1 MVGDHVLVGRH
12 DALAHRQGGGDERVC
27 RLVSTQ
33 QLDDDVDLVIA
44 DDVRRRIGEQVGGQ
58 PGSDGAADVADGNGG
73 QPDREAVGRTELV
86 GPGREGRDDLA
97 PDGAGTQDADAQW
110 GSGHGVRSIGRDIRR
125 MVAEAMGR
133 RRDGAEMGRPPG
145 CRPLHSRAMTTE
157 AAPAPAPVAP
167 PDRAPR
173 IFSGIQ
179 PSGIVHLGNDLGAV
193 RNYVRLQDEYEAIY
207 CIVDYHALT
216 STHDAH
222 VLRTRT
228 REMAASLLALG
239 LDPDRCTL
247 FVQSHRPEVTELA
260 WLLSTVTP
268 VSWLERTPTYK
279 EKREHQPEDV
289 NHGLLA
295 YPVLQ
300 AADIVIYKASLV
312 PVGKDQAAHLELSR
326 EIVRAF
332 NARYGETFP
341 EPKAVYTDAPT
352 VLGTDGVRK
361 MSKSVGNTIDVL
373 GPPEVIRK
381 QIMSMVT
388 DTQRILRTD
397 PGRPEVCNVC
407 RLQQSFGDDYES
419 LWEGERTART
429 GCVDMKRILADRII
443 ERYAEAR
450 DRFTD
455 LMADTDR
462 IDQILAAGAERIR
475 PIAEATM
482 DEVREKM
489 GLR

>member
-1 MVGDHVLVGRH
+1 
-12 DALAHRQGGGDERVC
+12 
-27 RLVSTQ
+27 
-33 QLDDDVDLVIA
+33 
-44 DDVRRRIGEQVGGQ
+44 
-58 PGSDGAADVADGNGG
+58 
-73 QPDREAVGRTELV
+73 
-86 GPGREGRDDLA
+86 
-97 PDGAGTQDADAQW
+97 
-110 GSGHGVRSIGRDIRR
+110 
-125 MVAEAMGR
+125 
-133 RRDGAEMGRPPG
+133 
-145 CRPLHSRAMTTE
+145 MTTE
-157 AAPAPAPVAP
+157 LAPAPAPLAS
-167 PDRAPR
+167 PDKAPR

-222 VLRTRT
+222 VLRSRT

-300 AADIVIYKASLV
+300 AADIIIYKASLV

-407 RLQQSFGDDYES
+407 QLQRAFGDDYES
-419 LWEGERTART
+419 LWDGERTART
-429 GCVDMKRILADRII
+429 GCVDMKRILAERII
-443 ERYAEAR
+443 SRYAEAR
-450 DRFTD
+450 DRFTE
-455 LMADTDR
+455 LMADPRRVDE
-462 IDQILAAGAERIR
+462 ILAAGAERIR